1 MTQVLVLSAE
11 DVARLLPMG
20 ACIDLMR
27 DALASLAKGNALV
40 PLRLVMR
47 MPDAS
52 GFLGLMPGYIAPA
65 DTGDGALGM
74 KAVSVFP
81 GNAQRGIDT
90 HQGAVLLFE
99 ADTGRLSALMDGGTI
114 TAIRTAAVS
123 GVATEVLARRDAADL
138 AVLGAGVQARTH
150 LEAIAAVRPL
160 RRARV
165 WSRTAEHARALV
177 EEEGSKYRFT
187 VEVSPSAEAA
197 VQGADIVATVTASP
211 EPVLQRSWLKSGVHI
226 NAVGSSIPTTR
237 ELDSATITDG
247 RLFVDRRESA
257 LNEAGDVLI
266 PMKEGKITAAHIVAE
281 LGEVIVGKDQGR
293 RSAEE
298 LTIFKSLG
306 LSVEDVAAAAFVAR
320 EARRQ
325 GLGQTVKM

>member
-1 MTQVLVLSAE
+1 MTEVRVLSAE
-11 DVARLLPMG
+11 DVAQLLPMR

-27 DALASLAKGNALV
+27 DALGALAKGQALV

-52 GFLGLMPGYIAPA
+52 GFLGLMPGYIAPDGKA
-65 DTGDGALGM
+65 DGALGM

-81 GNAQRGIDT
+81 GNASRGIDT

-123 GVATEVLARRDAADL
+123 GVATDLLARRDAAEL
-138 AVLGAGVQARTH
+138 AILGAGVQARTH

-160 RRARV
+160 RRARI
-165 WSRTAEHARALV
+165 WSRTAEHAEALAKQ
-177 EEEGSKYRFT
+177 ESSKYAFPI
-187 VEVSPSAEAA
+187 EVAPSPEAA
-197 VQGADIVATVTASP
+197 LRNADVVATVTASP
-211 EPVLQRSWLKSGVHI
+211 EPVVQRAWLKRGAHI

-237 ELDSATITDG
+237 ELDSTTVADA
-247 RLFVDRRESA
+247 RLYVDRRESA

-266 PMKEGKITAAHIVAE
+266 PMREGKIKAEHIVAE
-281 LGEVIVGKDQGR
+281 LGEVIIGKSQGR
-293 RSAEE
+293 RSADE

-306 LSVEDVAAAAFVAR
+306 LSVEDVASAAFIAR
-320 EARRQ
+320 EAQRR
-325 GLGQTVKM
+325 GVGQTVRM